1 VTDSERFLAAVL
13 FTDVAGSTERAAEL
27 GDRVWRALLEEHHA
41 LVRRELARFGGR
53 EINTAGDGFLAAFDR
68 PARAIRCACTI
79 RDAVRDLGLEIRAG
93 VHMGEVEGEGRDIGG
108 LAVHIGARVAQ
119 LAGAGE
125 VLVSG
130 AVHDALAGSGF
141 AFEDRGVR
149 DLKGV
154 PGEWRLFAVS
164 RLPAGGAGELAA
176 GAPAEVR
183 ARGESRVPGRHQ
195 WALPKVLGLYTIA
208 SLLVVGMVRLLILQ
222 LGLPDWF
229 LPGALALLAIGLPII
244 LTTAIV
250 QASRGA
256 AATADTRGSPARQ
269 PGPQRS
275 SVLSPA
281 PGRAS
286 DGPGGRHWL
295 TWRRAI
301 GGGVLAFAFW
311 GLLAAAYMITR
322 ELGVGPAASLV
333 AAGVLDPR
341 ERILIAEFDNH
352 TRDSLLGVTLT
363 EALRVDL
370 AQSSLVTVVPPE
382 YVRDALARMEK
393 PAGAPLD
400 AALAR
405 EVAQREGIKAVLTG
419 DVGAAGSGY
428 LLSAQLLSPG
438 TGEALA
444 AFRETARDSTGL
456 VAAIDRLSDRMREKI
471 GESLKTIRGG
481 ESLEKVTT
489 PSLDALRKYSQAVR
503 ALDGGGDVATSVELL
518 QEAVEIDSGFAMAW
532 RKLGVTLGNLG
543 QQPTRALQAF
553 VKAYE
558 NRERLTDRERY
569 LTLAAYASYVIRDTS
584 KGIAAYRSLLEE
596 HPHDT
601 WALNNLAILYLERG
615 DYASAIEL
623 TERALGLDSLL
634 VYSYINLIDAQVAK
648 GDSSGARS
656 TLELF
661 ARRFSGKRGPLFQA
675 ATLAAARGDYDGA
688 EAIFLEVERATA
700 DDPGLNQFV
709 SVQISDLQRL
719 RGRLPESEGRLRNV
733 MATQEERGLANQV
746 LRGAIAIGLD
756 DALLRRNSQ
765 AGLREVDAAL
775 EKHPL
780 AALEPLDRPYETL
793 AAFYWAANEPGRL
806 RSLLAEIT
814 AAPSAV
820 AQWWAA
826 SDSLA
831 VAGYLAL
838 AEGRPLDAATLFQ
851 ARPAK
856 PGCPICWLP
865 LLGRAYDQAS
875 EPDSAITVYERYLN
889 TPWLERREPDSFV
902 LVPIHERLGELYAE
916 RGEPAKAIEHYRKV
930 AELWEHADP
939 DLQPRVEA
947 ARRAIRALTP
957 IRREAG

>member
-1 VTDSERFLAAVL
+1 V
-13 FTDVAGSTERAAEL
+13 
-27 GDRVWRALLEEHHA
+27 
-41 LVRRELARFGGR
+41 
-53 EINTAGDGFLAAFDR
+53 
-68 PARAIRCACTI
+68 
-79 RDAVRDLGLEIRAG
+79 
-93 VHMGEVEGEGRDIGG
+93 
-108 LAVHIGARVAQ
+108 
-119 LAGAGE
+119 
-125 VLVSG
+125 
-130 AVHDALAGSGF
+130 
-141 AFEDRGVR
+141 
-149 DLKGV
+149 
-154 PGEWRLFAVS
+154 
-164 RLPAGGAGELAA
+164 
-176 GAPAEVR
+176 
-183 ARGESRVPGRHQ
+183 
-195 WALPKVLGLYTIA
+195 
-208 SLLVVGMVRLLILQ
+208 Q

-229 LPGALALLAIGLPII
+229 LPGAVALLAIGLPII
-244 LTTAIV
+244 VTTAIV
-250 QASRGA
+250 QASRGSGA
-256 AATADTRGSPARQ
+256 PREARDLSA
-269 PGPQRS
+269 GRSAPQQS
-275 SVLSPA
+275 SVPSPTSD
-281 PGRAS
+281 RA
-286 DGPGGRHWL
+286 GAQPAGGRHWL

-311 GLLAAAYMITR
+311 GLLAAAYLITR

-341 ERILIAEFDNH
+341 ERILLAEFDNH

-471 GESLKTIRGG
+471 GESLKTIRSG

-503 ALDGGGDVATSVELL
+503 ALDGGLEMTTGVELL
-518 QEAVEIDSGFAMAW
+518 EEAVETDSGFAMAW
-532 RKLGVTLGNLG
+532 RKLGVALGNMG
-543 QQPTRALQAF
+543 QQPTRAVQAF
-553 VKAYE
+553 TKAYE
-558 NRERLTDRERY
+558 NRERLTPRERY

-596 HPHDT
+596 YPHDT

-615 DYASAIEL
+615 DYGAAIEL
-623 TERALGLDSLL
+623 TQRALGLDSLL
-634 VYSYINLIDAQVAK
+634 VNSYINLIDAQVAH

-661 ARRFSGKRGPLFQA
+661 ARRFRGKPGPIFQA
-675 ATLAAARGDYDGA
+675 ATVAAARGDYVGA
-688 EAIFLEVERATA
+688 EERFREVEQTRA
-700 DDPGLNQFV
+700 DDAAWGPFLN
-709 SVQISDLQRL
+709 VQIAELQRL
-719 RGRLPESEGRLRNV
+719 RGRLSESEGRLRNA
-733 MATQEERGLANQV
+733 MATQEEHGLANQV
-746 LRGAIAIGLD
+746 LRGAILIGLD
-756 DALLRRNSQ
+756 DALLRRNPKQ
-765 AGLREVDAAL
+765 GLREVDAAL
-775 EKHPL
+775 ERHPL

-806 RSLLAEIT
+806 RSLMAEF
-814 AAPSAV
+814 AAP
-820 AQWWAA
+820 AQSIEGRWIAN
-826 SDSLA
+826 DSLA

-838 AEGRPLDAATLFQ
+838 AEGRSLDAAALFR
-851 ARPAK
+851 ARQEK

-875 EPDSAITVYERYLN
+875 EPDSAVAVYERYVN
-889 TPWLERREPDSFV
+889 TPWLERRELDSFV
-902 LVPIHERLGELYAE
+902 LVPTHERLSELYAE
-916 RGEPAKAIEHYRKV
+916 RGEPAKASEHYQKV
-930 AELWEHADP
+930 AELWKDADP
-939 DLQPRVEA
+939 DLQPRAEA